1 MKSHKLILFVEI
13 VVLLSGCNWFS
24 KYEGY
29 KRTLSGIHY
38 KLMVIGEETQKPTI
52 GDFLTVEITY
62 KTIRDSVFFKGK
74 RRIQL
79 IKPEFKGSID
89 ECFAMLNKGD
99 KAEFIIHAAD
109 FFEKTLQTN
118 LPSFISPTDDMKVEI
133 SLIDFQ
139 TVEDYKKQK
148 IAFMKWIED
157 FGDYEKEILSQ
168 YLEKQK
174 LNIKPTASGLYY
186 MKIEQGNG
194 RKVKLGDTVT
204 IDYEGRFL
212 DGIFFDSTKKRKE
225 SFQFVYGTEWQVI
238 KGLEEAIG
246 MMEEKE
252 KALVI
257 LPSDLAFGPTGSS
270 TGIIPPYTSL
280 IFEVEIKKI
289 N

>member
-1 MKSHKLILFVEI
+1 MKHRIIHLVAIIILII
-13 VVLLSGCNWFS
+13 SGCNWFS

-29 KRTLSGIHY
+29 RRTWSGIHY
-38 KLMVIGEETQKPTI
+38 KLLAIGEDNQKPEI
-52 GDFLTVEITY
+52 GDFLTIEIKY
-62 KTIRDSVFFKGK
+62 KTIRDSVFFNGK

-89 ECFAMLNKGD
+89 ECFAMLSKGD
-99 KAEFIIHAAD
+99 KAEFIIYAAD

-118 LPSFISPTDDMKVEI
+118 LPSFISRTDDMKVEI
-133 SLIDFQ
+133 NLIDFQ
-139 TVEDYKKQK
+139 TVEDYEKQK

-157 FGDYEKEILSQ
+157 FGDYEKEILTQ
-168 YLEKQK
+168 YLQQQK

-186 MKIEQGNG
+186 MRIEPGNG
-194 RKVKLGDTVT
+194 RKVKPGDTVT

-212 DGIFFDSTKKRKE
+212 DGKFFDSTKKRKE

-246 MMEEKE
+246 MMEENE

-257 LPSDLAFGPTGSS
+257 LPSDLAFGPSGSS

-280 IFEVEIKKI
+280 IFEVEVKKI